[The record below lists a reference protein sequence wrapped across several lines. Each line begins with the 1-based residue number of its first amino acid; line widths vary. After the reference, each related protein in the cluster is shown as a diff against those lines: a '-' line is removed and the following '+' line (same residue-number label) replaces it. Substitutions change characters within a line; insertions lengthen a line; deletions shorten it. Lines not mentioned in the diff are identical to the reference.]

1 MRERPKRRGEKGTS
15 WGITPARAGKTGC
28 YVIADD
34 GKRDHPHSCGKDCS
48 LFLVPTKGLGSP
60 PLVRERQR
68 ADGVNG
74 GNDGITPAR
83 AGKTIPLP
91 SWRFARQD
99 HPRSCGKDYW
109 LRRRQCPRGGSPPLV
124 RERLGR
130 NGCAVLLIGITPARA
145 GKTHGPVEYR
155 QGRQDHPHSCG
166 KDLMVNSSNGGDLGS
181 PPLVRERL
189 ICKPLKR
196 AL

>member
-1 MRERPKRRGEKGTS
+1 MERKALHG
-15 WGITPARAGKTGC
+15 
-28 YVIADD
+28 
-34 GKRDHPHSCGKDCS
+34 
-48 LFLVPTKGLGSP
+48 GSP
-60 PLVRERQR
+60 PLVRERPVAMSSQTM
-68 ADGVNG
+68 AN
-74 GNDGITPAR
+74 GITPTR
-83 AGKTIPLP
+83 AGKTVPFF
-91 SWRFARQD
+91 WCQRRDWD
-99 HPRSCGKDYW
+99 HPRSCGKDSVPMA
-109 LRRRQCPRGGSPPLV
+109 LTAVTTGSPPLV

-189 ICKPLKR
+189 LHVFC
-196 AL
+196 